1 MDTALFPGVSALT
14 ASASIRLPAL
24 LAALALPFTAAAQ
37 DAQDAQ
43 GTRTRVALGV
53 QAVPA
58 FPGADEHKWRPLVD
72 FERASGDETFEFEAP
87 DDSFG
92 FAVLRSGGFA
102 AGPVIDVVGSRTP
115 ERLGAALPKVGTSVE
130 LGAFALQEIGEDFRL
145 YAEVRQAVS
154 GHDGL
159 VASLGADAV
168 LRDRDD
174 WLLSVGPRVKW
185 ASGKW
190 HDAYFGVT
198 PADAAATG
206 LAAYDPGSG
215 VHSVGLAAGS
225 HVQLGGRWGL
235 YGYAAFDRLVRDA
248 AKSPVTR
255 QFGSRNQVSGGIGLS
270 YTFGG

>member
-14 ASASIRLPAL
+14 PALNLRLPAL
-24 LAALALPFTAAAQ
+24 LAALAMPFAAAAQ
-37 DAQDAQ
+37 D
-43 GTRTRVALGV
+43 GEGSRTRVALGA
-53 QAVPA
+53 QAVPE
-58 FPGADEHKWRPLVD
+58 FPGADSHKWRPLVD

-92 FAVLRSGGFA
+92 FAVLRSGGFS
-102 AGPVIDVVGSRTP
+102 AGPVIDIVGSRTP
-115 ERLGAALPKVGTSVE
+115 GRLGAALPKVGTSVE
-130 LGAFALQEIGEDFRL
+130 LGAFALQEVGENARL

-168 LRDRDD
+168 FREGDD
-174 WLLSVGPRVKW
+174 WLVSVGPRVKW

-215 VHSVGLAAGS
+215 IHSVGLAAGS

-235 YGYAAFDRLVRDA
+235 YGYAAYDRLVRDA
-248 AKSPVTR
+248 AASPVTR
-255 QFGSRNQVSGGIGLS
+255 RLGSRSQVSGGIGLS